1 VSRDEC
7 SAEALAE
14 LEAIDAILARE
25 PVSEEHLE
33 LAALVDS
40 VRGDAPKIRPAFESE
55 LAARFEGRRA
65 GARRRASVGRSG
77 RWAFASGG
85 VVAAAVALT
94 ILLSGNVRD
103 GVLGGG
109 GAVRPPAAV
118 HARSGIV
125 EPGLAKPSAES
136 RNSATAGGVGATASP
151 PAPAAAAPNAA
162 FGVNSGRLVAKG
174 STLTLATPPFQISSL
189 ASRIVAAT
197 EAQNGVVEH
206 SNVNVNGGASSYA
219 NFTLSVP
226 SGHLGHLIAALSSL
240 ASVRALNQSTQDITS
255 PYQSE
260 NALVARRQ
268 AQLRSLRAQLLVAP
282 TSTAAAA
289 LRKQISGVEHRIRIE
304 RATIAHLRGEADNAT
319 LTVQV
324 VAGAAK
330 KKHAAAVG
338 ALTRGFRDALHAL
351 QEILAVALIVLA
363 IVLPFAICGLALW
376 WAAWGVRQRARE
388 RAMRTA

>member
-1 VSRDEC
+1 MSRDEL

-103 GVLGGG
+103 GVFGGG
-109 GAVRPPAAV
+109 GTVRPPAAV

-151 PAPAAAAPNAA
+151 PAPAPNAA

-388 RAMRTA
+388 RAIRAA